1 MTANSVR
8 TDGLKAANEIR
19 LMGTTA
25 EETGRELAKY
35 AEDVASA
42 IIEASER
49 VAKSIEAYLEH
60 CEITKKMMATQL
72 ETLADLPERAI
83 YREEPP
89 KELQEQSMAAELRRL
104 WSCIDGLANERSVAG
119 GVWNGTDWVS
129 QPGGGNGR

>member
-35 AEDVASA
+35 AEEVASA

-83 YREEPP
+83 DREEPP
-89 KELQEQSMAAELRRL
+89 KELQEQSMAAVEKA
-104 WSCIDGLANERSVAG
+104 LALHRGFGNERSVAG